1 MSTCHDNGYRVE
13 SNEGEKKIVLAGN
26 PNAGKSV
33 VFNALTG
40 LYVDVSNYPGTTL
53 DISSARLGEDIL
65 IDTPGVY
72 GVSSFND
79 EERVARDVILEADL
93 IINVVSAL
101 HLERDL
107 FLTQQI
113 IDMGKKV
120 VVALNM
126 VDEAKEQGIEID
138 LNKLQDLL
146 GVPVIPTVAVKK
158 TGIDEVV
165 KAIPLARTGHAL
177 ELVIENVKKY
187 KERVPGQ
194 AEAVMVLE
202 DDPVI
207 CKRYRVAAPDL
218 RETVYLA
225 RRKRIDEIAKLVIK
239 EADQGVK
246 FSVRLGRLMINP
258 WTGLPLLAVVLWV
271 MYQFIGVVVAQ
282 DIVNFTEKTL
292 MKNYYEPWVA
302 GLFSQWLSNLG
313 LTGSVGHVIGKI
325 LVGEYGLFTMT
336 VTYVL
341 GLLFPLVIGFYL
353 FLSILEDSGYLPR
366 IATLADRMLSSIG
379 LNGRA
384 VIPVIL
390 GFGCVTMAT
399 MTTRLLGSERE
410 KKIAVFLLGLS
421 IPCSA
426 QLGVIAG
433 LLSPLGAKMTIVFV
447 SVILAVFILAGTIMD
462 RLLPGESTPLLIDL
476 PPIRLPRPSNVL
488 KKTWTKSSAFVKE
501 AIPIF
506 AFGAFLITLLQL
518 TGLLEILQNLLA
530 PLTVGWLNL
539 PRDASVAFIMG
550 IVRRD
555 FGAAGLYSMS
565 LTPEQTI
572 VALVTI
578 TLFVP
583 CIASVMMIFK
593 ERGWKEATAMWL
605 GTWVIAFAVG
615 GIVAKIIS

>member
-1 MSTCHDNGYRVE
+1 MSTCHDLGVQVE
-13 SNEGEKKIVLAGN
+13 IEEGQKKIVLAGN

-33 VFNALTG
+33 FFNALTG

-53 DISSARLGEDIL
+53 DISSAKLGEDVL

-79 EERVARDVILEADL
+79 EERVARDVILEADV
-93 IINVVSAL
+93 IINVVGAL

-126 VDEAKEQGIEID
+126 FDEAKAQGIQID
-138 LNKLQDLL
+138 VPKLSELL
-146 GVPVIPTVAVKK
+146 GVPVIPTVAIKK
-158 TGIDEVV
+158 EGIDEVV
-165 KAIPLARTGHAL
+165 KSIPKAKVGRRL
-177 ELVIENVKKY
+177 ELVAEKAEQY
-187 KERVPGQ
+187 PGKNP
-194 AEAVMVLE
+194 AEILMVLE
-202 DDPVI
+202 DDPII
-207 CKRYRVAAPDL
+207 CERHGVTSQGL
-218 RETVYLA
+218 RESIYLA
-225 RRKRIDEIAKLVIK
+225 RRQRVDEIAGKVVT
-239 EADQGVK
+239 ETAQGAK
-246 FSVRLGRLMINP
+246 FSVKLGRYMLNP
-258 WTGLPLLAVVLWV
+258 WTGVPMLAAVLWV
-271 MYQFIGVVVAQ
+271 MYQFIGVIVAQ
-282 DIVNFTEKTL
+282 DVVGFTEGTL
-292 MKNYYEPWVA
+292 MGQYYEPWMK
-302 GLFSQWLSNLG
+302 GLYDGLVSLIGFS
-313 LTGSVGHVIGKI
+313 GHLETVVRQI
-325 LVGEYGLFTMT
+325 LVGDYGLLTMT
-336 VTYVL
+336 VTYIL
-341 GLLFPLVIGFYL
+341 GLLLPLVVGFYI
-353 FLSILEDSGYLPR
+353 FLAILEDSGYLPR
-366 IATLADRMLSSIG
+366 IATLTDRLLSSIG

-433 LLSPLGAKMTIVFV
+433 LLSPLGGKLVLVFV
-447 SVILAVFILAGTIMD
+447 GVILAVFVIAGTIMD
-462 RLLPGESTPLLIDL
+462 RLLPGESTALLIDL
-476 PPIRLPRPSNVL
+476 PPIRLPRVNNVL
-488 KKTWTKSSAFVKE
+488 KKTWTKSVAFVVE
-501 AIPIF
+501 AAPIF
-506 AFGAFLITLLQL
+506 AFGALLITFLQL
-518 TGLLEILQNLLA
+518 TGLLEFLQNLLA
-530 PLTVGWLNL
+530 PLTVGWLKL

-555 FGAAGLYSMS
+555 FGAAGLYTMS
-565 LTPEQTI
+565 LTPVQTI

-605 GTWVIAFAVG
+605 GTWVIAFFVG
-615 GIVAKIIS
+615 GIVAHII